1 MFNLR
6 MMAAGAVLAT
16 SSLLA
21 GCIDL
26 TKQATFREDGGAR
39 VELEIGLSAELAA
52 MLSNPELIKQ
62 MGGGGK
68 TLNPIADC
76 GKPWPADDPLPD
88 GVRSAETRKGK
99 RGDTE
104 TCTLIFDVPDPM
116 AAVESANKAVIP
128 NADAVPKQDV
138 SLTRL
143 SGAPGYRLRM
153 GMTPAKQP
161 DLPPEA
167 AKMAA
172 AMMAAMFANRYLTLS
187 VSAKR
192 IENTNGELSADK
204 SKVTWRFPLASLAN
218 PTPDKPTNIEADII
232 YR

>member
-1 MFNLR
+1 MINLR
-6 MMAAGAVLAT
+6 TMATGAVLAT
-16 SSLLA
+16 SLLLA

-68 TLNPIADC
+68 TLSPIADC
-76 GKPWPADDPLPD
+76 GKPWPADEPLPD

-104 TCTLIFDVPDPM
+104 TCTVIFDVPDPIL
-116 AAVESANKAVIP
+116 AVESANKAEIP

-138 SLTRL
+138 SMTRIP
-143 SGAPGYRLRM
+143 SGYRLRM

-204 SKVTWRFPLASLAN
+204 SKATWRFPLASLAN
-218 PTPDKPTNIEADII
+218 PTPDKPTSIEADII